1 MSEYKSYSD
10 FKLAEREAIDALPIE
25 FAFNDDQFHDM
36 LKKFGLTLDEKDKL
50 RRIPGGGF
58 CLATDAKMIVETM
71 LSWSRK
77 LSELIKTDDEFTVDA
92 LRYELDNHEYGYTG
106 EPDDALLEL
115 GLPSDVNKLDER
127 MKNLFCRA
135 TELCYYG

>member
-71 LSWSRK
+71 LSWSRM
-77 LSELIKTDDEFTVDA
+77 LSEIIKTDDEFTVDA

-115 GLPSDVNKLDER
+115 GLPSDVNKLDDR
-127 MKNLFCRA
+127 MKALFCRA

>member
-10 FKLAEREAIDALPIE
+10 FKLAEREAIDALPIG

-36 LKKFGLTLDEKDKL
+36 LRKFGLTLEEKGKL

-77 LSELIKTDDEFTVDA
+77 LSEIIKTDDEFAVDA

-115 GLPSDVNKLDER
+115 GLPSDVNKLDDR
-127 MKNLFCRA
+127 MKELFCRA

>member
-36 LKKFGLTLDEKDKL
+36 LEKFGLTLEEKDKL

-77 LSELIKTDDEFTVDA
+77 LSEIIKTDDEFAVDA

-115 GLPSDVNKLDER
+115 GLPSDVNKLDDR
-127 MKNLFCRA
+127 MKELFCRA

>member
-1 MSEYKSYSD
+1 MNEYKRYSD

-36 LKKFGLTLDEKDKL
+36 LKKFGLTIKEKDKL

-71 LSWSRK
+71 LSWSKR
-77 LSELIKTDDEFTVDA
+77 LSEIIGTDDEFAVDA

-115 GLPSDVNKLDER
+115 GLPRSVSELDDR
-127 MKNLFCRA
+127 MKSLFSKA
-135 TELCYYG
+135 TKLCYYE

>member
-36 LKKFGLTLDEKDKL
+36 LEKFGLTLDEKDKL

-77 LSELIKTDDEFTVDA
+77 LSEIIKTDDEFAVDA

>member
-36 LKKFGLTLDEKDKL
+36 LKKFGLTLEEKDKL

-77 LSELIKTDDEFTVDA
+77 LSEIIKTDDEFTVDA

-115 GLPSDVNKLDER
+115 GLPSDVNKLDDR
-127 MKNLFCRA
+127 MKELFCRA
-135 TELCYYG
+135 SELCYYG

>member
-1 MSEYKSYSD
+1 MSEYKTYCD

-36 LKKFGLTLDEKDKL
+36 LKKFGLTLEEKDKL

-58 CLATDAKMIVETM
+58 CLATDVKMIVETM

-77 LSELIKTDDEFTVDA
+77 LSEIIETDDEFTVDA

-115 GLPSDVNKLDER
+115 GLPSDVNKLDDR
-127 MKNLFCRA
+127 MKELFCRA

>member
-36 LKKFGLTLDEKDKL
+36 LKKFGLTLEEKDKL

-58 CLATDAKMIVETM
+58 CLATDVKMIVETM

-77 LSELIKTDDEFTVDA
+77 LSEIIETDDEFTVDA

-115 GLPSDVNKLDER
+115 GLPSDVNKLDDR
-127 MKNLFCRA
+127 MKELFCRA

>member
-36 LKKFGLTLDEKDKL
+36 LEKFGLTLEEKDKL

-77 LSELIKTDDEFTVDA
+77 LSEILKTDDEFAVDA

-115 GLPSDVNKLDER
+115 GLPSDVNKLDDR
-127 MKNLFCRA
+127 MKELFCRA

>member
-77 LSELIKTDDEFTVDA
+77 LSEIIKTDDEFTVDA

>member
-1 MSEYKSYSD
+1 MSEYKTYCD
-10 FKLAEREAIDALPIE
+10 FKLAERESIDALPIE

-36 LKKFGLTLDEKDKL
+36 LNKFGITLEEKDKL

-58 CLATDAKMIVETM
+58 CLATDAKRIVETM

-77 LSELIKTDDEFTVDA
+77 LDELIASDDDFAVDA

-106 EPDDALLEL
+106 EPDDALESL

>member
-1 MSEYKSYSD
+1 MNEYKSYSD
-10 FKLAEREAIDALPIE
+10 FRLAEREAIDALPIE

-36 LKKFGLTLDEKDKL
+36 LKKFGLTLEEKDKL

-77 LSELIKTDDEFTVDA
+77 LSEITETDDAFAVDA

-106 EPDDALLEL
+106 DPSDALESL
-115 GLPSDVNKLDER
+115 GLPSSVSELDDR
-127 MKNLFCRA
+127 MKSLFSKA
-135 TELCYYG
+135 TKLCYYE

>member
-10 FKLAEREAIDALPIE
+10 FKLAEREAIEALPIE

-36 LKKFGLTLDEKDKL
+36 LEKFGLTLDEKDKL

-77 LSELIKTDDEFTVDA
+77 LSEMIKTDDEFAVDA

>member
-1 MSEYKSYSD
+1 MSEYKTYSD
-10 FKLAEREAIDALPIE
+10 FKLAQRESIDALPIE
-25 FAFNDDQFHDM
+25 FAFNDDQFHEM
-36 LKKFGLTLDEKDKL
+36 LKKLGLTLSEKDKL

-58 CLATDAKMIVETM
+58 CLATDAKMIVDTM
-71 LSWSRK
+71 SSWSRK
-77 LSELIKTDDEFTVDA
+77 LTEMINSDDDFAVDA

-115 GLPSDVNKLDER
+115 GLPSDVNKLDDR
-127 MKNLFCRA
+127 MKTLFCRA

>member
-36 LKKFGLTLDEKDKL
+36 LEKFGLTLDEKDKL

-71 LSWSRK
+71 LSWSKK
-77 LSELIKTDDEFTVDA
+77 LSEIIETDDEFAVDA

>member
-77 LSELIKTDDEFTVDA
+77 LSEIIKTDDEFTVDA
-92 LRYELDNHEYGYTG
+92 LRYELDNHEFGYTG

>member
-36 LKKFGLTLDEKDKL
+36 LKKFGLTLEEKDKL

-77 LSELIKTDDEFTVDA
+77 LSEIIKTDDEFTVDA

-115 GLPSDVNKLDER
+115 GLPSDVNKLDDR
-127 MKNLFCRA
+127 MKELFCRA

>member
-1 MSEYKSYSD
+1 MSEYKTYCD

-36 LKKFGLTLDEKDKL
+36 LKKFGLTTEEKDKL

-58 CLATDAKMIVETM
+58 CLAADAQMIVETM

-77 LSELIKTDDEFTVDA
+77 LSEIIKTDDEFAVDA
-92 LRYELDNHEYGYTG
+92 LRYELDNHEYGCTG
-106 EPDDALLEL
+106 EPDYALLEL
-115 GLPSDVNKLDER
+115 GLPSDVNKLDDR
-127 MKNLFCRA
+127 MKSLFCRA